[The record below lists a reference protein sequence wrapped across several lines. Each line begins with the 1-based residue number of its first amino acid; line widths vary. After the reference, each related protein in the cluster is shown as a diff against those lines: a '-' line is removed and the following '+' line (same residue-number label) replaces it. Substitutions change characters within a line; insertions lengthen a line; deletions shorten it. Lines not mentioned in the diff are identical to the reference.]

1 MTESHERAVDSID
14 LASRRSTMLATLL
27 VAVDRRRSRRRRRHF
42 AAGLVAVALL
52 AWSFQR
58 DWRGD
63 SAAPPH
69 AQGSATPIAKAP
81 SLEVESKSNPTPV
94 PRSAHRPVR
103 DEARIVQRLAIRTD
117 RPSTIAIVR
126 DRAQDPGL
134 ALGDRDL
141 LEWLRRAGR
150 PSGFV
155 RTHDRFHL
163 TPIAQGD

>member
-1 MTESHERAVDSID
+1 MTESHEPAVDPVD

-27 VAVDRRRSRRRRRHF
+27 VAVDRRRSRRRRRQL
-42 AAGLVAVALL
+42 AAGLAAIALL

-58 DWRGD
+58 DWRSD
-63 SAAPPH
+63 SAAPPQ
-69 AQGSATPIAKAP
+69 APGSTTPLAKASP
-81 SLEVESKSNPTPV
+81 LSVESKSDPAPA

-103 DEARIVQRLAIRTD
+103 DEPRIVQRLAIRTD
-117 RPSTIAIVR
+117 RPSAIAIVR
-126 DRAQDPGL
+126 DRALDPGL

-150 PSGFV
+150 PSGFL